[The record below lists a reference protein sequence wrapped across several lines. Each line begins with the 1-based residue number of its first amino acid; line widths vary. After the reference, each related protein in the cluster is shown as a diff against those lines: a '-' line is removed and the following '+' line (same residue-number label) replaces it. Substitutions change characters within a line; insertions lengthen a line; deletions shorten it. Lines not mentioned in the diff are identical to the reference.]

1 MDMENEIRT
10 RLSMVEKERNVRILY
25 AVESGSRAW
34 GLASPDSDYD
44 VRFVYVRPAEEYLR
58 IDEAPDFIEWQL
70 DDVYD
75 INGWDL
81 GKALRQISKGNAVFF
96 EWLNSPV
103 VYRDSDEWETVRS
116 AAVNY
121 FSVRAA
127 LRHYCGLAKNTFL
140 TFLSQQE
147 KVSCKKYFYA
157 LRPLLAARYIDN
169 CREPPP
175 VEFAELMKQDLPVEL
190 RTSIEELLD
199 IKLKT
204 GEKEKIP
211 AVPVVSRFIENELNT
226 WCGVSAAAEDDRNWD
241 SSELNKVF
249 REIVFHNRKL

>member
-1 MDMENEIRT
+1 MNMENEIRT
-10 RLSMVEKERNVRILY
+10 RLSMAEKERNVRILY

-58 IDEAPDFIEWQL
+58 IDESPDFIEWQL

-81 GKALRQISKGNAVFF
+81 GKALRQLSKGNAVFF

-103 VYRDSDEWETVRS
+103 VYRVSDEWETVRR
-116 AAVNY
+116 AAENY
-121 FSVRAA
+121 FSVKAT

-140 TFLSQQE
+140 TCLSQQE

-169 CREPPP
+169 CHEPPP
-175 VEFAELMKQDLPVEL
+175 VEFAELMKQELPEEL
-190 RTSIEELLD
+190 RTAIKHLLD
-199 IKLKT
+199 IKLTT
-204 GEKEKIP
+204 GEKEKLPAIP
-211 AVPVVSRFIENELNT
+211 VISRFIENELNS
-226 WCGVSAAAEDDRNWD
+226 CCEVSAAAPDDRNRD

-249 REIVFHNRKL
+249 REIVLHSRKL